1 MRGFNMRF
9 LASELREMLVSILV
23 LAVAVSGLDSERM
36 LLVSLPLVVGFFLH
50 EISHKWVASRHGFFS
65 VYRWWPFGLLL
76 ALVLGLASRGRMIFA
91 APGAVVILA
100 GFFTPRQSGE
110 IALAGPLTNL
120 LLSAAFFL
128 LPFGGWVG
136 EMCRIGARLNLWLAV
151 FNLLPL
157 PPLDGFKVFTWKP
170 TVWALVAL
178 PSLALSFFFS

>member
-178 PSLALSFFFS
+178 PSLALSFFFG